1 MQFFLLIYF
10 TNSFLNNVWD
20 FLNFKQEFVLISLLL
35 TWIYYYGNVFNLIF
49 FNLVKYLVGCYK
61 YENIEKTL
69 KRMICTTRLH
79 IYTHLQHMCF
89 VFENAPF
96 LKKYEIL
103 KVCLKLKF

>member
-10 TNSFLNNVWD
+10 TNSFVWD

-35 TWIYYYGNVFNLIF
+35 TWIYYGNVFNLIF

-61 YENIEKTL
+61 YENEENT

-103 KVCLKLKF
+103 KVCPKLKF